1 MVNYMVKFQRSGD
14 WENYF
19 AKTEQEAEFVARTQ
33 VNKKL
38 YDKARIYKLVDN
50 SYVLIEVIGV

>member
-1 MVNYMVKFQRSGD
+1 MVDYMVKLQRDGD

-33 VNKKL
+33 INRKL
-38 YDKARIYKLVDN
+38 YDKARLYKMVDGA
-50 SYVLIEVIGV
+50 YVLIEVIGG